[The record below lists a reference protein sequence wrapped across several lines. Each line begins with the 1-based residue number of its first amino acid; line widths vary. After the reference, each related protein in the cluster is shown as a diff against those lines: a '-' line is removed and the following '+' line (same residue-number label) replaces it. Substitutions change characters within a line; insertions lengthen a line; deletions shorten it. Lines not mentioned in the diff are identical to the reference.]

1 MSLPH
6 ELEEIKS
13 LPQWVCYQNQWNE
26 RKQKNSKIPKNP
38 ATGYG
43 AKAND
48 PATWATYAEAVAAAR
63 RFNFDGVGFEF
74 AAGYMGIDLDNV
86 IGADGKIN
94 AVAAEIVA
102 TIDSYTEYSPSG
114 KGLHI
119 LCKCPG
125 ANPIGS
131 RNDAIGLEMYNNGRF
146 FTVTGKPYGAAKP
159 IQERTEQVKAVYME
173 YLYKPPKEQP
183 KAQTC
188 TGSIPMGSYRDT
200 GTDADLWQ
208 KMFNSAKGREIQA
221 LYSGD
226 ISGHDNDHSRAD
238 QALANHLAYWTNND
252 AARID
257 RMFRQSGLMRPKW
270 EQKRG
275 AQTYGERTIAAAI
288 ANTPT
293 YTPPVRA
300 TAQEDFAEQERE
312 VAPVQPAREIAP
324 AQSAQGKKPPENI
337 REYIYHSLK
346 GDLERFQSFKDRKT
360 GFRNIDEITSLYPGL
375 YVLGAISS
383 LGKTTFAHQL
393 GDQLAKAGDHVLYFS
408 LEQTRLEMVT
418 KGLARITAQKSFE
431 TAVSAIDIRRGNITD
446 AVKEAVK
453 TYADFAEHETVIE
466 CSFDTT
472 IDTITGT
479 VKDYIKQ
486 TGTKPVVIVD
496 YLQIIRPIDPKQ
508 NTKDAVDG
516 HVRALKKLQTDNDL
530 VLLVISSLNRQN
542 YLTPVDFESFK
553 ESGGIEYTADVIWGL
568 QLQIM
573 NGDLFDKKDKLK
585 EKREKVKAA
594 KLENPRKIELV
605 CLKNR
610 YGKSSYFCGFNYYP
624 QFDYFIPQT
633 DFDGFTLL
641 PDDEEIPFRV

>member
-1 MSLPH
+1 MSLPN
-6 ELEEIKS
+6 ELKQLES
-13 LPQWVCYQNQWNE
+13 LQQWVCYKNEWNE
-26 RKQKNSKIPKNP
+26 KKQKNSKIPKDP

-48 PATWATYAEAVAAAR
+48 PATWATYAEAVEAAR
-63 RFNFDGVGFEF
+63 RFHFDGVGFEF
-74 AAGYMGIDLDNV
+74 ANGYMGIDLDNV
-86 IGADGKIN
+86 IGADGQLSS
-94 AVAAEIVA
+94 VAAEIVA

-125 ANPIGS
+125 AKPIGS

-146 FTVTGKPYGAAKP
+146 FTVTGKPYGAVKP
-159 IQERTEQVKAVYME
+159 IQERTEQVKAVFMK
-173 YLYKPPKEQP
+173 YLYKPPKE
-183 KAQTC
+183 KAQSAANTPVGLY
-188 TGSIPMGSYRDT
+188 TET
-200 GTDADLWQ
+200 GTDEDLWQ

-221 LYSGD
+221 LYRGD

-238 QALANHLAYWTNND
+238 QALANHLAYWTNCD
-252 AARID
+252 SVRID
-257 RMFRQSGLMRPKW
+257 RMFRQSGLMRSKW
-270 EQKRG
+270 EQRRG
-275 AQTYGERTIAAAI
+275 AQTYGAKTIAEAI
-288 ANTPT
+288 ANTPI
-293 YTPPVRA
+293 YTPPVRT
-300 TAQEDFAEQERE
+300 TAKEDFAERE
-312 VAPVQPAREIAP
+312 ARTMQREKEIAP
-324 AQSAQGKKPPENI
+324 AQQEQAKKPPENI
-337 REYIYHSLK
+337 RQYIYHGLK

-360 GFRNIDEITSLYPGL
+360 GFSNIDEITSLYPGL

-418 KGLARITAQKSFE
+418 KGLARITAQNNFE
-431 TAVSAIDIRRGNITD
+431 KAVSAIDIRRGTITD
-446 AVKEAVK
+446 AVKKAVK
-453 TYADFAEHETVIE
+453 AYADFAEHETVIE

-472 IDTITGT
+472 IETITGT
-479 VKDYIKQ
+479 VKDYIAQ

-496 YLQIIRPIDPKQ
+496 YLQIIRPLDPKQ

-610 YGKSSYFCGFNYYP
+610 YGKSSYSCGFKYYP
-624 QFDYFIPQT
+624 QFDYFMPQT
-633 DFDGFTLL
+633 DFDGFTEL
-641 PDDEEIPFRV
+641 DNDTEVPFRV